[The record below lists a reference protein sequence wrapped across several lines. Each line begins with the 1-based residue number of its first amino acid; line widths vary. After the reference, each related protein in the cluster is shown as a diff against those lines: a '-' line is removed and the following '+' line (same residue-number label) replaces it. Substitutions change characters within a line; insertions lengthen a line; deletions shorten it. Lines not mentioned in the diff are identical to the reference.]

1 MKSFAFCAVALA
13 ASVVG
18 AATPTVTGM
27 SVSQEKGTKVV
38 TISYTIDE
46 PAVITLEML
55 TNGFPV
61 AETDLTTLQ
70 GEMNCRV
77 EAGPHAFI
85 WVPYA
90 EPGLGAHPERSVPG
104 GLTVRLT
111 AWAVDNPPDWMVAD
125 LRSDHAKD
133 VRFYVTSNAI
143 PGGIGSDT
151 YKTDKLV
158 MRKVHARNVEWMMGA
173 PPGEKGLSANSD
185 KAKYSR
191 FHRVTLTNDYYLG
204 IYEVT
209 QRQCEHATGS
219 AYSGFTYEE
228 DSPMRP
234 VDKTHMG
241 TCRGGTSTAGY
252 KWPDKGHEV
261 APNSIMDLF
270 RRRTGI
276 EIDLPTSAQWEFA
289 CRAGCTAALYSGWEL
304 VESYGTDAHLGEIA
318 WYKGNASEGGT
329 SNQTHVVGK
338 KLPNAWGFYDM
349 LGNVNEWV
357 LDCLYADYT
366 SLEPRI
372 EPVGPPNT
380 SSTQRSFR
388 GGGYGNE
395 PYENRCAYISNIDA
409 WYGPQ
414 MNRGLRLWAPAYAP
428 AKE

>member
-1 MKSFAFCAVALA
+1 MKTFAFCMLALA
-13 ASVVG
+13 ASVSS
-18 AATPTVTGM
+18 AAMPTVTGM
-27 SVSQEKGTKVV
+27 SVSQVKGEKVV

-46 PAVITLEML
+46 PAVVTLELL
-55 TNGFPV
+55 TNGVPV

-77 EAGPHAFI
+77 EAGPRAFT

-90 EPGLGAHPERSVPG
+90 EPGLSAHPERSLPG
-104 GLTVRLT
+104 GLTARLT

-125 LRSDHAKD
+125 LRSDRAKD

-143 PGGIGSDT
+143 PGGIGSDV

-158 MRKVHARNVEWMMGA
+158 MRKVHARNVEWMMGS
-173 PPGEKGLSANSD
+173 PPGEAGLSADSN

-228 DSPMRP
+228 DSSMRP

-241 TCRGGTSTAGY
+241 TCRGSTSTAGY
-252 KWPDKGHEV
+252 RWPDKGHEV
-261 APNSIMDLF
+261 APNSIMDCF
-270 RRRTGI
+270 RQRTGI

-289 CRAGCTAALYSGWEL
+289 CRADCTAALYNGKEVSNSW
-304 VESYGTDAHLGEIA
+304 GEDPNLADIA
-318 WYKGNASEGGT
+318 WYKYNSSEGGT
-329 SNQTHVVGK
+329 SNQTHVVGT
-338 KLPNAWGFYDM
+338 KLPNAWGFHDM

-357 LDCLYADYT
+357 LDCLYDDY
-366 SLEPRI
+366 S
-372 EPVGPPNT
+372 
-380 SSTQRSFR
+380 
-388 GGGYGNE
+388 
-395 PYENRCAYISNIDA
+395 
-409 WYGPQ
+409 
-414 MNRGLRLWAPAYAP
+414 
-428 AKE
+428 